1 MEKMS
6 EAAEYLAH
14 VEKCLS
20 KSLADIGETIEAV
33 NEDIRSMNDY
43 YWQNYAEMD
52 EYGYENYDNSRE
64 LERQEEANYDNEKYR
79 QRLKKMIDSPFFG
92 SVTFRFDDEEDDEPE
107 KFYIGIG
114 NFAEN
119 IGALPL
125 IYDWRA
131 PVSSLFYDF
140 EQGPASYEAP
150 GGIITGDI
158 TSRAQYK
165 IRGGEM
171 IYEFENDI
179 KIDDEILQEELG
191 KNADNRLNSIVRTI
205 QKEQNAVI
213 RDTRDKVLVI
223 QGAAGSGKTSI
234 ALHRVAYLMYHDRK
248 NLNASNIL
256 ILSPN
261 SVFSD
266 YISQILPELGEE
278 NIREMNLDIFAYRE
292 LRDFVYDCE
301 DRYDEI
307 ERLIRLQKR
316 SRSSFRKECDLL
328 RYRNSKDFTR
338 DMEEFLLGLEDE
350 IVELHDVTYKKFTMK
365 QEEINTLFYEKFA
378 DIPMLSRMDAVRE
391 RFVDEYETLY
401 GDLTEEAAE
410 DVKALFDNMVVT
422 TDLYRIYNW
431 FLESRDL
438 PPLANVEPE
447 KRTLLYRD
455 VYPMLYLKYCL
466 WKIPP
471 RREVHHLVIDE
482 MQDYTYLQYLI
493 LQMLF
498 PCDKTILGD
507 KAQSV
512 GAEQDV
518 TKFLPGIM
526 GRDARILELDKSY
539 RNTSE
544 ISAYADSIRPVGDV
558 KYFERHGRPV
568 EEITLDTDD
577 REALCADI
585 HSRLNISPDGYE
597 TAAVLAFTEKEARE
611 YYDILSRG
619 RDNVFYIDRD
629 SSYFQKGI
637 TVTTWYMAKGLE
649 FDQVF
654 MTPVDDRLYF
664 ARQYRYICATRA
676 LHELTV
682 YLQDCLDK

>member
-1 MEKMS
+1 MANMS
-6 EAAEYLAH
+6 EAKQYLNH
-14 VEKCLS
+14 VEESLS
-20 KSLADIGETIEAV
+20 RELVKVSESIEAV
-33 NEDIRSMNDY
+33 DEDIRSMNDY
-43 YWQNYAEMD
+43 YWQNYTEMD
-52 EYGYENYDNSRE
+52 EYGYEDYDNTRE
-64 LERQEEANYDNEKYR
+64 LERQEEANSDNKRYL
-79 QRLKKMIDSPFFG
+79 QRLKKMQDSPFFG
-92 SVTFRFDDEEDDEPE
+92 SITFRFDDDEDPEPE

-114 NFAEN
+114 NFAESL
-119 IGALPL
+119 GALPL

-165 IRGGEM
+165 IRGGVM
-171 IYEFENDI
+171 VYEFENDI

-191 KNADNRLNSIVRTI
+191 KNADNRLKSIVRTI
-205 QKEQNAVI
+205 QKEQNEVI
-213 RDTRDKVLVI
+213 RDTRDHVLII

-292 LRDFVYDCE
+292 LRDYVYDCE
-301 DRYDEI
+301 DRYDET

-316 SRSSFRKECDLL
+316 SRSSFKKECDLL
-328 RYRNSKDFTR
+328 RYRNSRQFTQ
-338 DMEEFLLGLEDE
+338 DMEVFLLGLEDT
-350 IVELHDVTYKKFTMK
+350 ITDLHDVTYKKFTMK
-365 QEEINTLFYEKFA
+365 EEEIRTLFYEKFA
-378 DIPMLSRMDAVRE
+378 DIPMLSRMDEVRE

-401 GDLTEEAAE
+401 GDLGEDAAAE
-410 DVKALFDNMVVT
+410 VKALFDGLVVT
-422 TDLYRIYNW
+422 TDLYTIYNW
-431 FLESRDL
+431 FLESQDL
-438 PPLANVEPE
+438 PPLPNLAPE
-447 KRTLLYRD
+447 ERTLLYRD

-471 RREVHHLVIDE
+471 RRDIRHLVIDE
-482 MQDYTYLQYLI
+482 MQDYTYLQYVI

-507 KAQSV
+507 KAQ
-512 GAEQDV
+512 GIGGGQDV

-526 GRDARILELDKSY
+526 GRGVRILELDKSY

-544 ISAYADSIRPVGDV
+544 ISAYAESIKPVGDV

-568 EEITLDTDD
+568 EEVELGTDEAQALCSDILKRLDTG
-577 REALCADI
+577 A
-585 HSRLNISPDGYE
+585 DGYE
-597 TAAVLAFTEKEARE
+597 TAAVLAFTEKEARKLYE
-611 YYDILSRG
+611 ILSCG
-619 RDNVFYIDRD
+619 RDDVYYIDRD

-654 MTPVDDRLYF
+654 MMPVDDRLPF
-664 ARQYRYICATRA
+664 AGQYRYICATRA

-682 YLQDCLDK
+682 YI

>member
-1 MEKMS
+1 MS
-6 EAAEYLAH
+6 EATEFLN
-14 VEKCLS
+14 EIESSLS
-20 KSLADIGETIEAV
+20 DKLEEVNRTIEDV
-33 NEDIRSMNDY
+33 DEDIRSMNDY
-43 YWQNYAEMD
+43 YWQSYTEMD
-52 EYGYENYDNSRE
+52 EYGYEDYDNSRE
-64 LERQEEANYDNEKYR
+64 LERQEEANEDNRKYR
-79 QRLKKMIDSPFFG
+79 QRLIKMIDSPFFG
-92 SVTFRFDDEEDDEPE
+92 SVTFHFDDDDEEDEPQ

-114 NFAEN
+114 NFSERP
-119 IGALPL
+119 GALPL

-150 GGIITGDI
+150 AGTITGEI

-165 IRGGEM
+165 IRGASM
-171 IYEFENDI
+171 VYEFENDI

-191 KNADNRLNSIVRTI
+191 KNADNRLKSIVRTI

-213 RDTRDKVLVI
+213 RDTKDPVLII

-248 NLNASNIL
+248 TLNASNIL

-292 LRDFVYDCE
+292 LRPFIYDCE
-301 DRYDEI
+301 DRYDET

-328 RYRNSKDFTR
+328 RYRNSRQFTE

-350 IVELHDVTYKKFTMK
+350 IVDIHDITYKKMTMK
-365 QEEINTLFYEKFA
+365 EEEIRTLFYERFA
-378 DIPMLSRMDAVRE
+378 DIPMLSRMDAVME

-401 GDLTEEAAE
+401 GDLSEDAAAE
-410 DVKALFDNMVVT
+410 VKALFDNLIVT

-431 FLESRDL
+431 FLRSRDL
-438 PPLANVEPE
+438 PELPNLEPD
-447 KRTLLYRD
+447 KRMLLYRD

-466 WKIPP
+466 WTIPP
-471 RREVHHLVIDE
+471 HSQVRHLVVDE
-482 MQDYTYLQYLI
+482 MQDYTYLQYVI

-512 GAEQDV
+512 GGEQDV
-518 TKFLPGIM
+518 TRFLPGIL
-526 GRDARILELDKSY
+526 GKKTRVLELDKSY

-558 KYFERHGRPV
+558 KYFERHGKPV
-568 EEITLDTDD
+568 EEIDADFDD
-577 REALCADI
+577 EDQICADI
-585 HSRLNISPDGYE
+585 LSRLDLSPTGYE
-597 TAAVLAFTEKEARE
+597 TAAVLAFTEDEAGKI
-611 YYDILSRG
+611 YDILSAR
-619 RDNVFYIDRD
+619 RDDVFYINRD
-629 SSYFQKGI
+629 SSNFQKGL

-654 MTPVDDRLYF
+654 VMPVDEKLPF
-664 ARQYRYICATRA
+664 ARQYRYITATRA

-682 YLQDCLDK
+682 YRELES